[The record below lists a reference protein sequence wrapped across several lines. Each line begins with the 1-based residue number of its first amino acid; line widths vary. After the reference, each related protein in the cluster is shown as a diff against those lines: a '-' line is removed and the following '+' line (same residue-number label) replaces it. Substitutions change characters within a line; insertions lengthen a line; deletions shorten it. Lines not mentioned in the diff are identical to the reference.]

1 MLKRLL
7 PLLLLLSSPML
18 YSAEM
23 STISTDD
30 KQKNTLEDESEN
42 KPASSWDEPSSAEIQ
57 QKTLSPSEQDT
68 MVKPAASNE
77 PTFLKDTTEDPST
90 DLNTMSEVEVLNDN
104 KSEITQHNDSGV
116 DEEAIAK
123 LLNESDKKG
132 NKEEQKEQ
140 EESPW
145 KPEIEFGYQSRK
157 GNDNN
162 QSLNVRI
169 AIGYIKGKM
178 RNSGEV
184 KIYREDEDG
193 EEEEREQSYELQ
205 SDYKLGPKTYLYGS
219 FKGIDSKY
227 SSYFRDYT
235 VSTGFGFQLSN
246 TEQFKLEAEIGPGY
260 RIQEPNT
267 DEIDG
272 DDPIFPENV
281 QEVILRGNLTSVW
294 KPFKTLSFEMQVTI
308 VTGPSNT
315 RLDTEISAI
324 NNITEDIAL
333 KISHHRE
340 NLTRVP
346 NDLENTD
353 SIFTMNLLF
362 RF

>member
-1 MLKRLL
+1 
-7 PLLLLLSSPML
+7 ML
-18 YSAEM
+18 YSAEN

-30 KQKNTLEDESEN
+30 KQENTSEDESAS
-42 KPASSWDEPSSAEIQ
+42 KPTPSWDESASTEIQ
-57 QKTLSPSEQDT
+57 QEILSPAEQDII
-68 MVKPAASNE
+68 VEPAASNE
-77 PTFLKDTTEDPST
+77 ATSLENSTKDQST
-90 DLNTMSEVEVLNDN
+90 DPNTAPEVEILNDN
-104 KSEITQHNDSGV
+104 ESETTQDNDSGV

-123 LLNESDKKG
+123 LLNESDDKDS
-132 NKEEQKEQ
+132 NEEKEEAQ

-157 GNDNN
+157 GNDDN

-178 RNSGEV
+178 RNYGEV

-246 TEQFKLEAEIGPGY
+246 TEKFKLEAEIGPGY

-267 DEIDG
+267 DEIDS

-281 QEVILRGNLTSVW
+281 QEAILRGNLTSVW
-294 KPFKTLSFEMQVTI
+294 KPFKTLSFEMQATV
-308 VTGPSNT
+308 VSGSSNT

-353 SIFTMNLLF
+353 STFKMNLLF